1 MPDAGPLKA
10 TDPRRIG
17 VHNLLGVLGSG
28 GQGTVYLGRGPS
40 GQQVA
45 VKVLHAR
52 VVENTTEMRRFER
65 EVALARQV
73 AAFCTATVLEAGFSE
88 GRPYLVSEY
97 VPGPS
102 LQELVA
108 TDGPR
113 TGSGLERLAIATAT
127 ALDAIHRAG
136 IVHRDFK
143 PTNVIMGPEGPVVID
158 FGIARILEGT
168 DATTVSA
175 LVGTPAYLAPEQL
188 ANQPASAASDL
199 FAWAATMVYAAT
211 GRRAFAGE
219 HAAAIMG
226 TILNSEPDLDGVPEP
241 LRALLAAC
249 LAKDPRDRPG
259 IGEVLAMLT
268 GRIPAEPYE
277 METVTESPAP
287 APDGS
292 AVSGAV
298 TPNPAAERDMIST
311 GDRPV
316 RRSFPRGRAGWIT
329 AAAGVVVV
337 VLGVVFWP
345 FSREPVT
352 SAAPA
357 TAAAVVPGV
366 VGTQS
371 DDIWAVAA
379 AQVDGRPVAVT
390 GSADDTAQVWD
401 LTTRTPVGD
410 PLRGHTEDVSAV
422 AIGQVDGRPV
432 AVTGSADDTVR
443 VWDLVTR
450 QPVGD
455 PMRGHTEDV
464 YAVAVTQV
472 DGRPVAVTGSG
483 DDTVRV
489 WDLTTRQP
497 VGEPMKGHT
506 EDIWAVAV
514 GQLNGRPV
522 AVTGGV
528 DDTIR
533 VWDLTTRRPVGEP
546 ITGHTGDVYGVA
558 VTRLDGRPVVV
569 SSSED
574 DTVRV
579 WDLATHQPVGQP
591 MVGHTGNVTSVAVGQ
606 VGGRTVA
613 VTGSWDRSVRLW
625 DLTTRRPVGGPFT
638 GHTSTVYG
646 VAVTRIGGRA
656 VAVSGSRDTAVRVW
670 DLGPAS

>member
-1 MPDAGPLKA
+1 MPDAGPLRA
-10 TDPRRIG
+10 DDPRRIG
-17 VHNLLGVLGSG
+17 VHELLGVLGSG
-28 GQGTVYLGRGPS
+28 GQGTVYLGRDPS
-40 GQQVA
+40 GRRVA
-45 VKVLHAR
+45 VKVLHTR
-52 VVENTTEMRRFER
+52 VTENTVEMRRFER

-102 LQELVA
+102 LQDLVA

-127 ALDAIHRAG
+127 ALEAIHRAG

-158 FGIARILEGT
+158 FGIARILEST

-188 ANQPASAASDL
+188 ANQPASGASDL
-199 FAWAATMVYAAT
+199 FSWAATMVYAAT

-226 TILNSEPDLDGVPEP
+226 TILNSEPDLEGVPEP

-259 IGEVLAMLT
+259 VGDVLAVLT
-268 GRIPAEPYE
+268 GRAPAEPYG
-277 METVTESPAP
+277 MES
-287 APDGS
+287 D
-292 AVSGAV
+292 AV
-298 TPNPAAERDMIST
+298 TPLPAVERDLITT

-316 RRSFPRGRAGWIT
+316 RRLLPRGRTGWAV
-329 AAAGVVVV
+329 AAACVALA
-337 VLGVVFWP
+337 VLGAVFWP
-345 FSREPVT
+345 FTTRPGV

-357 TAAAVVPGV
+357 AAVAVTPGV
-366 VGTQS
+366 IGNQS

-379 AQVDGRPVAVT
+379 GQVDGRPVVVSGSADDTARVWDPVTRQPVGEPLRGHTEDVCAVAVAQVDGRPMAVT
-390 GSADDTAQVWD
+390 GSADDTIRVWD
-401 LTTRTPVGD
+401 LVTRQPVGE
-410 PLRGHTEDVSAV
+410 PLRGHTEDVYAVAVAQVNGRSVVVSGGGDDTVRVWDLTTREPVGEPMRGHTDDVWTV

-432 AVTGSADDTVR
+432 AVTGGT
-443 VWDLVTR
+443 
-450 QPVGD
+450 
-455 PMRGHTEDV
+455 
-464 YAVAVTQV
+464 
-472 DGRPVAVTGSG
+472 
-483 DDTVRV
+483 
-489 WDLTTRQP
+489 
-497 VGEPMKGHT
+497 
-506 EDIWAVAV
+506 
-514 GQLNGRPV
+514 
-522 AVTGGV
+522 

-546 ITGHTGDVYGVA
+546 LRGHTGDVYGVV
-558 VTRLDGRPVVV
+558 VTQLGGRPVVV
-569 SSSED
+569 SAGAD
-574 DTVRV
+574 RTVRV

-591 MVGHTGNVTSVAVGQ
+591 MVGHTDNVTSVAVGQ
-606 VGGRTVA
+606 ANGRPVA
-613 VTGSWDRSVRLW
+613 VTGSWDRNVRVW
-625 DLTTRRPVGGPFT
+625 DLTTRRPVGEPFS

-646 VAVTRIGGRA
+646 VAVTQVKGRA
-656 VAVSGSRDTAVRVW
+656 VAISGSRDTAVRIW